1 MNINRTTQVL
11 LHVEIICTRVTQK
24 CDRLLSIYTHMCM
37 CVCVCVTFV
46 TPSTHTHAHT
56 HKLKHIHTSPCLSW
70 QIRDNLTLES
80 WFPPLVQVSFSVE
93 ARARGCPKQKKKTFI
108 IKPVGFKDSLS
119 ITVTFECDC
128 KCQAKAEPNSPKCNH
143 GNGTYECGICLCHP
157 GRLGPHCE
165 CAEGDYSPTE
175 QDRCSGPA
183 GSGGIQSAICS
194 GRGDCVCGQC
204 VCHSSD
210 FGKVWGKLCEC
221 DDFNCLRYK
230 GELCSGKI

>member
-1 MNINRTTQVL
+1 MLVNPHQGDTEVLKVNMSRMQNLSNIF
-11 LHVEIICTRVTQK
+11 I
-24 CDRLLSIYTHMCM
+24 
-37 CVCVCVTFV
+37 
-46 TPSTHTHAHT
+46 
-56 HKLKHIHTSPCLSW
+56 HKE
-70 QIRDNLTLES
+70 LT
-80 WFPPLVQVSFSVE
+80 FPPLAQVSFSVE

-119 ITVTFECDC
+119 ITVSFECDC
-128 KCQAKAEPNSPKCNH
+128 KCQAKAQLDSPKCNQ

-175 QDRCSGPA
+175 QDGCSGPA
-183 GSGGIQSAICS
+183 GTGGPHSAICS

-230 GELCSGKI
+230 GELCSGERKFT

>member
-1 MNINRTTQVL
+1 MKGL
-11 LHVEIICTRVTQK
+11 LR
-24 CDRLLSIYTHMCM
+24 
-37 CVCVCVTFV
+37 
-46 TPSTHTHAHT
+46 
-56 HKLKHIHTSPCLSW
+56 
-70 QIRDNLTLES
+70 NLHWDDTEAWL
-80 WFPPLVQVSFSVE
+80 PPLIQVSFSVE
-93 ARARGCPKQKKKTFI
+93 ARARGCPKQKKKSFI

-128 KCQAKAEPNSPKCNH
+128 KCQTKAQPNSPKCNH

-165 CAEGDYSPTE
+165 CAEGDYDPTE
-175 QDRCSGPA
+175 QDGCSGPV
-183 GSGGIQSAICS
+183 GSGGPQSAICS

-230 GELCSGKI
+230 GDLCSGKSLWAKMRKRFTFTFIVLIICVIWESEFEISRIFINQLIEAKMTS

>member
-1 MNINRTTQVL
+1 MLSLDAIKKKETSKNEYKCL
-11 LHVEIICTRVTQK
+11 LFSLRFCA
-24 CDRLLSIYTHMCM
+24 L
-37 CVCVCVTFV
+37 
-46 TPSTHTHAHT
+46 
-56 HKLKHIHTSPCLSW
+56 W
-70 QIRDNLTLES
+70 
-80 WFPPLVQVSFSVE
+80 QVSFSVE
-93 ARARGCPKQKKKTFI
+93 ARARGCPSKKKKTFI
-108 IKPVGFKDSLS
+108 IKPVGFKDALS

-128 KCQAKAEPNSPKCNH
+128 KCQAKAQPDSPKCSN
-143 GNGTYECGICLCHP
+143 GNGTFECGICLCHP

-165 CAEGDYSPTE
+165 CAEGDYNPMA

-183 GSGGIQSAICS
+183 GSGGPQSAICS

-230 GELCSGKI
+230 GELCSGKAS